1 MSPNFLET
9 ALPHAHAVF
18 GTGSVPSVAAAAEI
32 LGPTAS
38 MHQVH
43 GKTLTYAIEATQ
55 YPECDGLYT
64 DIPNLWLAIKTAD
77 CTPCLISTPHAVAAL
92 HLGWRSAQAGLL
104 PLTLQTLLTQYPL
117 KPEDIHI
124 SFGPSLS
131 QPNFEVEDT
140 FPSAFGVPNEAPFF
154 TPSKQGHVKM
164 NLGAILRYQTE
175 SFGIPPENISASRH
189 CTFTESE
196 TFHSY
201 RRDKTNP
208 GRQISLIKLVK

>member
-1 MSPNFLET
+1 MPQFFEAT
-9 ALPHAHAVF
+9 LPHAQAHF
-18 GTGSVPSVAAAAEI
+18 GTNQVPSVAAAAEL

-43 GKTLTYAIEATQ
+43 GKTLIYATQATQ

-64 DIPNLWLAIKTAD
+64 DIPNLWLAVKTAD

-104 PLTLQTLLTQYPL
+104 PLALQTLLSQYRLTPQ
-117 KPEDIHI
+117 DIHI

-140 FPSAFGVPNEAPFF
+140 FPTAFNVPNTEPFF
-154 TPSKQGHVKM
+154 TPSKIGHVKM
-164 NLGAILRYQTE
+164 NLGAILRHQAE
-175 SFGIPPENISASRH
+175 SLGIPSHNITNSGH
-189 CTFTESE
+189 CTFAEAE

-201 RRDKTNP
+201 RRDKTHP

>member
-1 MSPNFLET
+1 MSPKFLET
-9 ALPHAHAVF
+9 ALPHAQALF
-18 GTGSVPSVAAAAEI
+18 GTNQVPSVAAAAEL

-43 GKTLTYAIEATQ
+43 GTTLTYAAEATQ

-64 DIPNLWLAIKTAD
+64 DLPDLWLAIKTAD
-77 CTPCLISTPHAVAAL
+77 CTPCLISSPRAVAAL

-104 PLTLQTLLTQYPL
+104 PLTLQTLFSQYPL

-131 QPNFEVEDT
+131 QAHFEVEDS
-140 FPSAFGVPNEAPFF
+140 FPAAFGVPNEAPFF
-154 TPSKQGHVKM
+154 IPSKLGHVKM
-164 NLGAILRYQTE
+164 NLGTILRHQAE
-175 SFGIPPENISASRH
+175 SLDIPPHNISISGH
-189 CTFTESE
+189 CTFTEAE

-201 RRDKTNP
+201 RRNKTSP
-208 GRQISLIKLVK
+208 GRQISLIKRVK